1 MNLPGDK
8 GKVVDFQQY
17 KEKREIRGI
26 DEAISAAEENR
37 EESDFRAN
45 LQLSQKDA
53 EMIIYCLRL
62 GREYFK
68 LEIETIAD
76 EDDQPQSDLEK
87 VNQLLDRIQYE
98 ALKLHTDEEYI
109 FSISLLELIFII
121 DCVEMTRNAASK
133 GINVFQVEPDE
144 RENYIRWLDGTF
156 VYLLDVYEKW
166 RLFRV

>member
-1 MNLPGDK
+1 MPGDK

-37 EESDFRAN
+37 EESDFRAK

-62 GREYFK
+62 GREYFR
-68 LEIETIAD
+68 LEIESIAD

-133 GINVFQVEPDE
+133 GINVFQVESDE

>member
-1 MNLPGDK
+1 MPGDK

>member
-1 MNLPGDK
+1 MPVDK

-26 DEAISAAEENR
+26 EEAISYEEENSD
-37 EESDFRAN
+37 ESEFRAK

-53 EMIIYCLRL
+53 EMVIYCLRL

-68 LEIETIAD
+68 IEDVGIAD
-76 EDDQPQSDLEK
+76 EDNQPQNDLEK
-87 VNQLLDRIQYE
+87 VNHLLDRIQYE
-98 ALKLHTDEEYI
+98 ALKLHTEDEYI
-109 FSISLLELIFII
+109 FRISLLELIFII

-133 GINVFQVEPDE
+133 GINVFQAEPE
-144 RENYIRWLDGTF
+144 EKENYIRWLDGTF

-166 RLFRV
+166 RFFRNS